1 MSEQNSTVGP
11 SGEECGSLSSG
22 ADVDRVETPAPKKK
36 KTSTLRRAFSW
47 LRGRRKKKKEADV
60 TKAKKQEEK
69 AKAKAKHKAAIKAE
83 ESKRQGGQHKSG
95 DRQQENVF
103 FPSSRPPEL
112 EELHIQA
119 QEGLKSKQHQDKHK
133 HHKNDRDETDTN
145 SIVSS
150 PVVLAAADDDN
161 VAFRT
166 RSLSCAAENASEDS
180 LSIRSEM
187 IQRTGSTFRPHD
199 TSKKSSE
206 RSGKKRKERRTTVVG
221 IPQHIQKE
229 LGVHNH
235 RVSRRGALEVFQR
248 QDALQASQKE
258 GDPQLPQ
265 VQNGVELG
273 KDVVFIPTVDGSI
286 TPLSTAEG
294 GVRVSLQALE
304 GGQTQEEIEA
314 DEAFQRHMH
323 KVYYDDTNIG
333 KKSSGKIS
341 PQLRPKSLAV
351 PGMTTHGGQNDLMGP
366 VMSISPQGTYMSKI
380 IPNAILPP
388 MVDVIALTSN
398 SVRTLSRCSL
408 ATASPASVRSS
419 LRHYHSRQHSSSSE
433 NWSHSQSTET
443 IVSNTSTISSRGG
456 STSTLPNEK
465 GELNRESNSH
475 TPVGDGKSPRPS
487 DDQLS
492 LGSSIGLKMN
502 GSVVPSSPNFL
513 TVVHPSGRS
522 SPAFSIGSAADAS
535 DTMSIASD
543 RSSVRNVS
551 LRKSKKPPAPPRRTY
566 SLQQQREM
574 GLPPKP
580 ERRPPAKVSGSSGAK
595 DPWVKR
601 LGNRSPGGED
611 EVFTTSLSGE
621 PVTAWSESPAY
632 SSDPPAVSQISR
644 SPASTSPSPGK
655 KEILPELQ
663 PIASDI
669 SEMKQ
674 NSPERF
680 ERTTSPS
687 SGYSSQSGTPTLS
700 MKGLLG
706 YSSSPRL
713 RRPQVIKQ
721 ERVESVQS
729 NAISI
734 SSSSTSLS
742 SVTSDSNRH
751 EAAASTSSVSAS
763 DTMSQEFVIP
773 PHPKVSAP
781 LFPPPSKP
789 KIIVPALSF
798 PTPDQTVITV
808 EDKMSGDVKTGHSAP
823 PSPPPSYHPPPPPA
837 RKSESDSDISPLA
850 PSKDSSW
857 PPPPPPLPDD
867 HELSM
872 ADFPPPEEEYFDA
885 PLPPVSSLQLESNAL
900 KEDPT
905 LNLPQMGTEPPPTR
919 IPAPITP
926 SFSAR
931 VSSRIQQ
938 QGGSHV
944 MQRPAPAG
952 ESSQPKPAPVPPL
965 LMPGNHFIDKSTV
978 IVHAAR
984 AGSAAPSAAAP
995 TSVVEAPLTKNSAS
1009 AIPSVVPPFPATA
1022 CTTEAL
1028 NPPPVPAPP
1037 PTSTAVA
1044 TVTAPSTPLPAATA
1058 PAPPPIPAA
1067 PALNTLPWNLR
1078 STQSLKKPSP
1088 LPVTEAKKNITRS
1101 KSIQTPKEDANLPLV
1116 TPSLLQMVRL
1126 RSVQAGGNPPGEPK
1140 TQLENQNGPTG
1151 TSAPQK
1157 PVRKSLSLRSPPA
1170 NSDSVPSNPLQQAV
1184 QLKASTLSSKG
1195 HAKSPSAKTVENPT
1209 GTTLEPPTHTV
1220 STSESNEMKDGQ
1232 TSPLRKS
1239 PANTASFIFAKSP
1252 KKVVIDPVSSPEAQA
1267 GLQKNLVAELMSYS
1281 LPRNPDT
1288 VQQGQLL
1295 NGKPVLQRKP
1305 SKIPPPVARKPSQ
1318 STPRSPTSPQGWAS
1332 CPRSPLG
1339 PQPWT
1344 QPRSPAR
1351 VQAPGGGGSSTV
1363 SAPQDIKTSSVSK
1376 DEVHTV
1382 SSEPKEPTSEGG
1394 SAVQLAGQDPQP
1406 QKETGSSAP

>member
-11 SGEECGSLSSG
+11 TGEECGSTPPGSA
-22 ADVDRVETPAPKKK
+22 ADSVEIPAPKKK
-36 KTSTLRRAFSW
+36 KSSTLRRAFSW
-47 LRGRRKKKKEADV
+47 LRGRRKKKKEGEV

-69 AKAKAKHKAAIKAE
+69 AKAKAKNKAAVKGE
-83 ESKRQGGQHKSG
+83 ENKRQGAQHKSG

-112 EELHIQA
+112 QELHIQA
-119 QEGLKSKQHQDKHK
+119 QEGLKSKQNQEKHK
-133 HHKNDRDETDTN
+133 HHKNDRDEADSN
-145 SIVSS
+145 SVLSS

-161 VAFRT
+161 AAFRT
-166 RSLSCAAENASEDS
+166 RSLSCATENTSEDS

-199 TSKKSSE
+199 ASKKSE

-229 LGVHNH
+229 LGVHNL
-235 RVSRRGALEVFQR
+235 RATRRGALEVFQI
-248 QDALQASQKE
+248 QDAHQASQKE

-265 VQNGVELG
+265 VQNGVEPG
-273 KDVVFIPTVDGSI
+273 KDVVFIPTVDGSMK
-286 TPLSTAEG
+286 PLSTAEG
-294 GVRVSLQALE
+294 GVHVSLQALE
-304 GGQTQEEIEA
+304 GERTQKEIEA

-323 KVYYDDTNIG
+323 KIYYDDTNIG
-333 KKSSGKIS
+333 KKLSVKMS
-341 PQLRPKSLAV
+341 PMLRPKSLAV
-351 PGMTTHGGQNDLMGP
+351 PGLTTHGGHNDLMGP

-443 IVSNTSTISSRGG
+443 IMSNTSTISSRGG

-465 GELNRESNSH
+465 GELRRESNSH

-492 LGSSIGLKMN
+492 LGSSVGLKMN
-502 GSVVPSSPNFL
+502 GSAVPSSPNFL
-513 TVVHPSGRS
+513 TVAHPSGRS
-522 SPAFSIGSAADAS
+522 SPAYSIGSGADAS

-551 LRKSKKPPAPPRRTY
+551 LRKSKKPPAPPRRTF

-580 ERRPPAKVSGSSGAK
+580 ERRPPAKVAGSGGAK
-595 DPWVKR
+595 DPWVRR
-601 LGNRSPGGED
+601 LGNRSPGEED
-611 EVFTTSLSGE
+611 EVFTTSLPVE
-621 PVTAWSESPAY
+621 PDNTWSESPAY
-632 SSDPPAVSQISR
+632 SADAPALAQISQ
-644 SPASTSPSPGK
+644 SLASTSPSPGK
-655 KEILPELQ
+655 KEILTAVQ

-669 SEMKQ
+669 PEMKHH
-674 NSPERF
+674 SPERF

-700 MKGLLG
+700 TKGVLDF
-706 YSSSPRL
+706 SASPRL

-721 ERVESVQS
+721 ERVEAVQS
-729 NAISI
+729 NAVSI

-742 SVTSDSNRH
+742 SATSDSARH
-751 EAAASTSSVSAS
+751 EAAASASSK
-763 DTMSQEFVIP
+763 EFVIP
-773 PHPKVSAP
+773 PHPKVPAP
-781 LFPPPSKP
+781 LFPPPSKSKVIAP
-789 KIIVPALSF
+789 VPSF
-798 PTPDQTVITV
+798 PVPVPQDPPLITV
-808 EDKMSGDVKTGHSAP
+808 EEKVSGDVKTGHSAP
-823 PSPPPSYHPPPPPA
+823 PSPPPSHHPPPPRA
-837 RKSESDSDISPLA
+837 RKSESDSDTSPLA
-850 PSKDSSW
+850 PSKDSAW
-857 PPPPPPLPDD
+857 PPPPPPVPDD
-867 HELSM
+867 HDLSM
-872 ADFPPPEEEYFDA
+872 ADFPPPEEEYFDT
-885 PLPPVSSLQLESNAL
+885 PLPPASSLQLESFAL
-900 KEDPT
+900 KEDRP
-905 LNLPQMGTEPPPTR
+905 LDVPQVGPEPAPTR
-919 IPAPITP
+919 IPAPVTP

-938 QGGSHV
+938 QGGAQV
-944 MQRPAPAG
+944 VQRPAPAG
-952 ESSQPKPAPVPPL
+952 ETPQPKPAGAPVSQL
-965 LMPGNHFIDKSTV
+965 LISGSRVLDKSTV
-978 IVHAAR
+978 IMNAAR

-995 TSVVEAPLTKNSAS
+995 ATVVDAPLTQNPPA
-1009 AIPSVVPPFPATA
+1009 ALQSVVPSLPAPS
-1022 CTTEAL
+1022 CTTDAP
-1028 NPPPVPAPP
+1028 NPPPAPP
-1037 PTSTAVA
+1037 PASTAFAAPPAPSAPLSAA
-1044 TVTAPSTPLPAATA
+1044 TVPPAVPVAPK
-1058 PAPPPIPAA
+1058 
-1067 PALNTLPWNLR
+1067 LNTLPLNLR
-1078 STQSLKKPSP
+1078 PTQSLKKTSP
-1088 LPVTEAKKNITRS
+1088 LSGTEAKKNITRS
-1101 KSIQTPKEDANLPLV
+1101 KSIQAPKEDANLPIV

-1126 RSVQAGGNPPGEPK
+1126 RSVQAGGHPPAEPK
-1140 TQLENQNGPTG
+1140 TPLENQNGPTS

-1157 PVRKSLSLRSPPA
+1157 PIRKSLSLRSPPP
-1170 NSDSVPSNPLQQAV
+1170 NSDSVPSNPQPQAV
-1184 QLKASTLSSKG
+1184 QLKASTTL
-1195 HAKSPSAKTVENPT
+1195 ATPT
-1209 GTTLEPPTHTV
+1209 RTV
-1220 STSESNEMKDGQ
+1220 STSESSEMKDGQ

-1288 VQQGQLL
+1288 VQQSQML

-1318 STPRSPTSPQGWAS
+1318 STPRSPTSPQPWAAS
-1332 CPRSPLG
+1332 PKSPLG

-1351 VQAPGGGGSSTV
+1351 VQAPGGDGDSTV
-1363 SAPQDIKTSSVSK
+1363 SAPQDIKASCISK

-1382 SSEPKEPTSEGG
+1382 SSEPKEPASEGG

-1406 QKETGSSAP
+1406 GPPAAHEAARSSAP

>member
-1 MSEQNSTVGP
+1 MDP
-11 SGEECGSLSSG
+11 SGEDGGSMSTG
-22 ADVDRVETPAPKKK
+22 PDVDRVEIPAPKKK
-36 KTSTLRRAFSW
+36 KSSTLRRAFSW
-47 LRGRRKKKKEADV
+47 LRGRRKKKKEGEV

-69 AKAKAKHKAAIKAE
+69 AKAKAKNKAAVKAE
-83 ESKRQGGQHKSG
+83 ENKRQSSQHKSG
-95 DRQQENVF
+95 DQQQENVF

-119 QEGLKSKQHQDKHK
+119 QEGLKSKQHQEKHK

-161 VAFRT
+161 VAFRS

-235 RVSRRGALEVFQR
+235 RVSRRRALEVFQG
-248 QDALQASQKE
+248 QDGLQASQKE
-258 GDPQLPQ
+258 GDPQLSQ

-333 KKSSGKIS
+333 KKSSGKMS
-341 PQLRPKSLAV
+341 PLLRPKSLAV

-419 LRHYHSRQHSSSSE
+419 LRHCHSRQHSSSSE

-475 TPVGDGKSPRPS
+475 TPVGDGKSLRPS
-487 DDQLS
+487 YDQLS
-492 LGSSIGLKMN
+492 LGSSIGFKMN

-522 SPAFSIGSAADAS
+522 SPAYSIGSAADAS

-580 ERRPPAKVSGSSGAK
+580 ERRPPAKVAGSGGAK

-601 LGNRSPGGED
+601 LENRSPGVED
-611 EVFTTSLSGE
+611 EVFTTSVSGE
-621 PVTAWSESPAY
+621 PDTVWSESPAY
-632 SSDPPAVSQISR
+632 SADAPAVSQISR

-674 NSPERF
+674 HSPERF

-713 RRPQVIKQ
+713 RRPPVIKQ
-721 ERVESVQS
+721 ERVEAVQS

-742 SVTSDSNRH
+742 SVTSDSTRH
-751 EAAASTSSVSAS
+751 EAAASASSASAS
-763 DTMSQEFVIP
+763 DTLSQEFVIP
-773 PHPKVSAP
+773 PHPKVPAP

-789 KIIVPALSF
+789 KLLVPALSF
-798 PTPDQTVITV
+798 PPPDPTLITV

-837 RKSESDSDISPLA
+837 RKSESDSDVSPLA

-867 HELSM
+867 HDLSM

-885 PLPPVSSLQLESNAL
+885 PLPPVSSRQLESNAL

-905 LNLPQMGTEPPPTR
+905 LTLPQMGTEPAPTR

-938 QGGSHV
+938 QGGSQV
-944 MQRPAPAG
+944 VQRPAPAG

-965 LMPGNHFIDKSTV
+965 LMSGNCFLDKSTV
-978 IVHAAR
+978 IVNAAR
-984 AGSAAPSAAAP
+984 AGCAAPSAAAP
-995 TSVVEAPLTKNSAS
+995 TWVVDAPLTKISPS

-1037 PTSTAVA
+1037 PASTAVA
-1044 TVTAPSTPLPAATA
+1044 TPIAPMAPLPAAT
-1058 PAPPPIPAA
+1058 APPPIPAA
-1067 PALNTLPWNLR
+1067 PALNTVPPNLR
-1078 STQSLKKPSP
+1078 FTQSFKKPSP
-1088 LPVTEAKKNITRS
+1088 LSGTEVKKNITRS
-1101 KSIQTPKEDANLPLV
+1101 KSIQTPKEDANLPIV

-1140 TQLENQNGPTG
+1140 TPLENQNGPTG

-1195 HAKSPSAKTVENPT
+1195 HATSPSAKTVENST
-1209 GTTLEPPTHTV
+1209 GTTLAPPTRTV
-1220 STSESNEMKDGQ
+1220 STSESSEMKDGQ

-1288 VQQGQLL
+1288 VQQGPLL
-1295 NGKPVLQRKP
+1295 NDKPVLQRKP

-1318 STPRSPTSPQGWAS
+1318 TTPRSPTSPQGWAS
-1332 CPRSPLG
+1332 PKSPLG

-1344 QPRSPAR
+1344 QPRPPAK
-1351 VQAPGGGGSSTV
+1351 VQAPGGGGGSTV
-1363 SAPQDIKTSSVSK
+1363 SAPQDIKTSCVSK
-1376 DEVHTV
+1376 DEVHIV
-1382 SSEPKEPTSEGG
+1382 SSEPKEPASEGG

-1406 QKETGSSAP
+1406 GPPAAQEETGSSAP